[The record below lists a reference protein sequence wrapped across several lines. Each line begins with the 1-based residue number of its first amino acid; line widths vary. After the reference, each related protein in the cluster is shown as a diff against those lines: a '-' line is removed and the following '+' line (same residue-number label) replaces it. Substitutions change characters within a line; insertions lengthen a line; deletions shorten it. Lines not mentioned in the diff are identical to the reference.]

1 VIVGE
6 TVTVKTP
13 FGGPVLTGTVLKLP
27 GVGPDAAP
35 SGSVVVS
42 IAGGRTILAPVR
54 AVTAPSDPPVPV
66 PAPRPP
72 LDLSALTTPRNAD
85 AAKTEMKA
93 CLGAVTAPC
102 DLDQIMDDHAAR
114 VAARHAQ

>member
-72 LDLSALTTPRNAD
+72 LDLSALTATRNPDVVKA
-85 AAKTEMKA
+85 EMKA
-93 CLGAVTAPC
+93 RLGAVTATG
-102 DLDQIMDDHAAR
+102 DLDQIMEAHTAR
-114 VAARHAQ
+114 VAARRAQ